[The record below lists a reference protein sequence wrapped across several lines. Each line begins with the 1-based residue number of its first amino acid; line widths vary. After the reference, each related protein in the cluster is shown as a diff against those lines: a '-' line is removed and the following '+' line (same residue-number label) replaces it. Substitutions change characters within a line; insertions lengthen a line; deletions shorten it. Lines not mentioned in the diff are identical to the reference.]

1 MTINQKKS
9 LVAFY
14 ISKFNDDAFRELG
27 YGGPVS
33 KAMDDLSVRITGP
46 GVEPNAYL
54 RRRRDEFDVFFD
66 NGRAG
71 QHNRKPT
78 ATVTELYEQWDVME
92 FKEITEIVKSVL
104 DGTMEE
110 TQVINLDV
118 DGEKVSEYDVEQYL
132 NFDDNTAALNKTV
145 KSVIERTYSKKKVNM
160 LKRLYAYRCQI
171 CGQNV
176 GEEHGVNIAE
186 AHHIKYFSKS
196 VDNSSDNLLILC
208 PNHHSLIH
216 ALNPKFDY
224 DELTCENLLSLFLI
238 YTYGTIIYNIFN
250 IVLLC
255 IKMESIL
262 IYFYFGFGFI
272 SLIISICLF
281 IIYKHVKKIV
291 RGENNENK

>member
-46 GVEPNAYL
+46 GVAPNAYL

-66 NGRAG
+66 NGRVG
-71 QHNRKPT
+71 QRNRKPT
-78 ATVTELYEQWDVME
+78 ETVKELYGQWNVME
-92 FKEITEIVKSVL
+92 FEEITEIVKSVL

-145 KSVIERTYSKKKVNM
+145 KSVIERTYSKKKVDM

-196 VDNSSDNLLILC
+196 VDNSSDNLLMLC

-224 DELTCENLLSLFLI
+224 DELQYI
-238 YTYGTIIYNIFN
+238 YPDGKTDKII
-250 IVLLC
+250 LDLHLTHG
-255 IKMESIL
+255 KE
-262 IYFYFGFGFI
+262 
-272 SLIISICLF
+272 
-281 IIYKHVKKIV
+281 
-291 RGENNENK
+291 EE

>member
-33 KAMDDLSVRITGP
+33 KVMDDLSVRITGP
-46 GVEPNAYL
+46 GVAPNAYL

-71 QHNRKPT
+71 QCNRKPT

-92 FKEITEIVKSVL
+92 FEEITEIVKSVL

-132 NFDDNTAALNKTV
+132 NFDDNTAALNKRV
-145 KSVIERTYSKKKVNM
+145 KSVIERTYSKKKVDM

-216 ALNPKFDY
+216 ALNPEFDY
-224 DELTCENLLSLFLI
+224 DELQYI
-238 YTYGTIIYNIFN
+238 YPDGTIDK
-250 IVLLC
+250 IVLDLH
-255 IKMESIL
+255 L
-262 IYFYFGFGFI
+262 T
-272 SLIISICLF
+272 
-281 IIYKHVKKIV
+281 
-291 RGENNENK
+291 RGKEEE

>member
-46 GVEPNAYL
+46 GVAPNAYL
-54 RRRRDEFDVFFD
+54 RRTRDEFDVFFD
-66 NGRAG
+66 NGRVG
-71 QHNRKPT
+71 QRNRKPT
-78 ATVTELYEQWDVME
+78 ETVKELYGQWNVME
-92 FKEITEIVKSVL
+92 FEEITEIVKSVL

-145 KSVIERTYSKKKVNM
+145 KSVIERTYSKKKVDM

-216 ALNPKFDY
+216 ALNPEFDY
-224 DELTCENLLSLFLI
+224 DELQYI
-238 YTYGTIIYNIFN
+238 YPDGTIDK
-250 IVLLC
+250 IVLDLH
-255 IKMESIL
+255 L
-262 IYFYFGFGFI
+262 T
-272 SLIISICLF
+272 
-281 IIYKHVKKIV
+281 
-291 RGENNENK
+291 RGKEEE